1 MDNLHHEQ
9 NIGVRG
15 KRFESD
21 GSSFLGLRVKSIDWK
36 LLSIEIL
43 KLVPSARWNNS
54 GQDFHTAKCTGER
67 LCRICCCIFFSV
79 IWSLFVDHMGKY
91 AGKFK
96 LDGHF
101 F

>member
-1 MDNLHHEQ
+1 MKLAVENTLEIFKNMDNLHHEQ

-43 KLVPSARWNNS
+43 KLVPSAR
-54 GQDFHTAKCTGER
+54 
-67 LCRICCCIFFSV
+67 
-79 IWSLFVDHMGKY
+79 
-91 AGKFK
+91 
-96 LDGHF
+96 
-101 F
+101 